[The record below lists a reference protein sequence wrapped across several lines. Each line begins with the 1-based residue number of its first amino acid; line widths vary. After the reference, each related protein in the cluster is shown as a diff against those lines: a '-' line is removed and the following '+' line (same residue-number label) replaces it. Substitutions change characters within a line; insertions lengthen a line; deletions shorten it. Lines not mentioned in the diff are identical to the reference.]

1 MPAMT
6 STPLSVSHS
15 HFVIPSPP
23 PLPSGVPSG
32 VGTGNSAADLLNQR
46 RAARNSGST
55 DSADHHRT
63 KSVPS
68 MMDVLK
74 DLNKVQL
81 RAVERWVESNVCL

>member
-6 STPLSVSHS
+6 STPLSVSHN

-23 PLPSGVPSG
+23 PLPSGLPSG
-32 VGTGNSAADLLNQR
+32 VDASNSAIELIKQR

-55 DSADHHRT
+55 AGDSADHQST
-63 KSVPS
+63 KNIPS

-81 RAVERWVESNVCL
+81 RAIER

>member
-1 MPAMT
+1 MT
-6 STPLSVSHS
+6 STPLPVSHN

-32 VGTGNSAADLLNQR
+32 VGGSNSAVELIKQR
-46 RAARNSGST
+46 CAARNSGST
-55 DSADHHRT
+55 TADSADHQRT
-63 KSVPS
+63 KNVPS

-81 RAVERWVESNVCL
+81 RAVER

>member
-32 VGTGNSAADLLNQR
+32 VDASNSTAELLKQR
-46 RAARNSGST
+46 CAARNGGST

-63 KSVPS
+63 KNVPS

-81 RAVERWVESNVCL
+81 RAVERCVD